1 MRLAQTESPSR
12 RKYRLSTRNI
22 SSNWKPK
29 LEATIVF
36 KTSLSFTLKLRRA
49 NTRQRLK
56 SWTRRSK
63 FKTSCLNRHRK
74 VWSLNPTSYFSS
86 AKSTNS
92 LWLIVKAKTFDP
104 SKFKLIWREINNRP
118 LKSKTLCLFP
128 SHSFEMRSIFSL
140 FQRQRVVKR

>member
-63 FKTSCLNRHRK
+63 FKTSCLNRQRK

-92 LWLIVKAKTFDP
+92 LWLNVKTKTFDP

-140 FQRQRVVKR
+140 FQRRRGVKR